1 MAKTSAKAKNQK
13 TALGAEDYAAYARLR
28 VMLDGFEGMALYYF
42 YGGNDAKERKKRG
55 REIEKR
61 IKSFQD
67 SVKKTHNLLG
77 CPPGWCE
84 CNGGCVPPPCG
95 ICPNNE

>member
-1 MAKTSAKAKNQK
+1 MAKASAKAKNQSK
-13 TALGAEDYAAYARLR
+13 ALGAEDYAAYARLR

-42 YGGNDAKERKKRG
+42 YGGSDAKERKKRG

-61 IKSFQD
+61 IKAFQD
-67 SVKKTHNLLG
+67 SVKKTHKLVG
-77 CPPGWCE
+77 CPSGWCE
-84 CNGGCVPPPCG
+84 CNGGCIPPPCG